1 MGRGRAGSQGVLT
14 VFIILTIA
22 CVNPTLITNTECVVQ
37 KGANFGVNAQQVS
50 VSIGGAAMT
59 NVQIQVRVGVPVSA

>member
-1 MGRGRAGSQGVLT
+1 VGRGRAGSQGSADCFYYFDDCL
-14 VFIILTIA
+14 
-22 CVNPTLITNTECVVQ
+22 CQPTLITNSECVVQ

-50 VSIGGAAMT
+50 VSIGGAEMT